1 MNKSYLEKP
10 IEELD
15 ISNKTINLLK
25 DNNITYISDVW
36 IKKRKDLKNLKLS
49 DSEINQI
56 IIKLQL
62 NGCDLNKK
70 IY

>member
-15 ISNKTINLLK
+15 INNKIINKLK
-25 DNNITYISDVW
+25 DNDITYISDIW
-36 IKKRKDLKNLKLS
+36 IKKRKDLKNLKLT